1 MLVQYLIEKG
11 SHLSH
16 KGVGGLDALHV
27 AVRAG
32 NVQIVFLLLS
42 GGSYVDSQDECHDT
56 PFHWCLK
63 VGSEYVQD
71 FFVYFVVLS
80 YVIIFHLVFLYES
93 RDVLSLLYS
102 YFIFIFIFL
111 FLLYMSILY
120 LYVSSMLFLASDFI
134 AYHISSI
141 SLLV

>member
-80 YVIIFHLVFLYES
+80 YVIS
-93 RDVLSLLYS
+93 RDVLSLLHL
-102 YFIFIFIFL
+102 YFIFTFYIFI
-111 FLLYMSILY
+111 SILY
-120 LYVSSMLFLASDFI
+120 LYLYFYISSMLFLASDFI

>member
-80 YVIIFHLVFLYES
+80 YVIIFHLMFFYES
-93 RDVLSLLYS
+93 RDVLSLLHL
-102 YFIFIFIFL
+102 YFIFTFYIFI
-111 FLLYMSILY
+111 SILY
-120 LYVSSMLFLASDFI
+120 LYLYISSMLFLASDFI

-141 SLLV
+141 SLVV